1 MTYTTPLTQNTTAAP
16 INTIKMISLVLTVF
30 DVPLLP
36 PLEEVP
42 LPLFPLLFPEDF
54 FGVDF
59 FGVAF
64 VTLTVFVDF
73 PGFVL
78 SEVAVATFFTF
89 FPARDAS
96 LKVTL

>member
-36 PLEEVP
+36 
-42 LPLFPLLFPEDF
+42 LFPLLFPEDF

-64 VTLTVFVDF
+64 VTLTVLVDF

-78 SEVAVATFFTF
+78 SEVAVATFFTLF
-89 FPARDAS
+89 QVRDVS